1 MYIYIYKYV
10 YVHIYI
16 YTHPVQISIIIH
28 MERERHTN
36 IIYIYIACLDFIQG
50 FGEVLTLVGMVI
62 LCYGSHGFHK
72 WEIYSWMVN
81 NGKSWKIPRKKMDDL
96 GVLPF

>member
-1 MYIYIYKYV
+1 
-10 YVHIYI
+10 
-16 YTHPVQISIIIH
+16 

-36 IIYIYIACLDFIQG
+36 IIYIACLDFIQG

>member
-10 YVHIYI
+10 YVHIYVYI
-16 YTHPVQISIIIH
+16 YTHPVQISIWS
-28 MERERHTN
+28 ERD
-36 IIYIYIACLDFIQG
+36 LDFIQG

-81 NGKSWKIPRKKMDDL
+81 NGKSWKKTRKKMDDL